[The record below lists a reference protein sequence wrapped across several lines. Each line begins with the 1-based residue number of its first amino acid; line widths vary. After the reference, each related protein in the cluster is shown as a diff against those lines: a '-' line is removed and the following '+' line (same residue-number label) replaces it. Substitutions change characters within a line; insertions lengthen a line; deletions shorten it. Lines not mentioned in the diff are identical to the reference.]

1 MNIALTGATGFVAGH
16 LIAKLLAA
24 GHELRVLGRRR
35 VDPFPFFRWDLTGE
49 VPQEALESCEA
60 VVHLAGETV
69 AQRWTADSK
78 RRIYASRVDS
88 TKQLVDAMEKRAAK
102 PRVLLAASAVGFY
115 GSCGDQ
121 FLTESSQRGTGFLAD
136 VVADWEAESR
146 RAESYGIRVVNLR
159 FGVVLG
165 RDGGAFPKMV
175 KPFRFGA
182 GGRLGSG
189 HQWMPWIHVDDATRL
204 IVFALDNTALRG
216 PVNVTAPNPV
226 TNAELTRMLGKALH
240 RPAFVM
246 VPGFALK
253 LILGEMATAVL
264 GSERVVPAAA
274 EAAHFEFSYPHIE
287 SALRDLT
294 RH

>member
-1 MNIALTGATGFVAGH
+1 MNIALTGATGFVARH
-16 LIAKLLAA
+16 LIPKLLAA

-49 VPQEALESCEA
+49 LPREALESCDA

-69 AQRWTADSK
+69 AQRWTTDSK
-78 RRIYASRVDS
+78 RRIYASRVES
-88 TKQLVDAMEKRAAK
+88 TKQLVDAMEKMAVK
-102 PRVLLAASAVGFY
+102 PRVLVAASAVGFY
-115 GSCGDQ
+115 GSSGDQ
-121 FLTESSQRGTGFLAD
+121 ELTESSPRGSGFLAD
-136 VVADWEAESR
+136 VVADWEAASR
-146 RAESYGIRVVNLR
+146 RAESYGVRVVNLR

-189 HQWMPWIHVDDATRL
+189 RQWMPWIHVEDAARL
-204 IVFALDNTALRG
+204 LVFALDDTALGG

-226 TNAELTRMLGKALH
+226 TNAEVTRILGKAVH
-240 RPAFVM
+240 RPAFM
-246 VPGFALK
+246 VVPAFALK
-253 LILGEMATAVL
+253 LLLGEMATAVL
-264 GSERVVPAAA
+264 GSERVVPEAA
-274 EAAHFEFSYPHIE
+274 EAARFQFSYPHIE
-287 SALRDLT
+287 GALRDLT